1 MRLNNIIPA
10 VVVAVAELIPL
21 DQTVSTRA
29 GTTYQ
34 QSSRS
39 KDDSLVEIERHL
51 HIWRSLLPNSHLLF
65 RTFHSLVRPEPAV
78 THRLRVIIKVDEW
91 PAGTIPTWSLQ
102 LQHPYK
108 DTNTH
113 SPCLYPL
120 EIQLMS
126 CYTPYASIRRRIQ
139 ISEQKRRDGY

>member
-51 HIWRSLLPNSHLLF
+51 HI
-65 RTFHSLVRPEPAV
+65 
-78 THRLRVIIKVDEW
+78 
-91 PAGTIPTWSLQ
+91 
-102 LQHPYK
+102 
-108 DTNTH
+108 
-113 SPCLYPL
+113 
-120 EIQLMS
+120 
-126 CYTPYASIRRRIQ
+126 
-139 ISEQKRRDGY
+139 